1 MSTKLVVDKQEGLR
15 EFRDTGLSPQPTAIK
30 LIAHFFS
37 YLFHPVFVPV
47 YVVAFLVY
55 GHPYIFAGFSESSKI
70 KVMIQAFVMFSF
82 FPIVTVLL
90 LKALKFISS
99 FHLTSQKDRVI
110 PLVACGVWYFWIWY
124 VWRNLPD
131 YPQVSVQLA
140 LAIWISV
147 SLALMANIIM
157 KVSLHAIAAGVMLA
171 FIILLALSQT
181 LNFGFYISIA
191 LLVTGVVCTSRFIVS
206 DHSPQEVYGG
216 LFVGII
222 SMLIANWFA

>member
-1 MSTKLVVDKQEGLR
+1 MSTKLVVDGQEGLR
-15 EFRDTGLSPQPTAIK
+15 EFRETGLAPQPAPVK
-30 LIAHFFS
+30 MLARFFS

-55 GHPYIFAGFSESSKI
+55 GHPYIFAGFTENNKRLVI
-70 KVMIQAFVMFSF
+70 AQAFGMYSF
-82 FPIVTVLL
+82 FPIITVLL

-99 FHLTSQKDRVI
+99 FHLNTQKDRVI

-131 YPQVSVQLA
+131 YPQAAVQLA

-157 KVSLHAIAAGVMLA
+157 KVSLHTIAVGVMLT
-171 FIILLALSQT
+171 FIILLAVAQP
-181 LNFGFYISIA
+181 LNFGLYISIA

-206 DHSPQEVYGG
+206 DHSPAEVYGG
-216 LFVGII
+216 LFVGVI
-222 SMLIANWFA
+222 SMVIANWFA

>member
-1 MSTKLVVDKQEGLR
+1 MSTKLVVDRQEGLR
-15 EFRDTGLSPQPTAIK
+15 EFREKGLAPQPAAIK
-30 LIAHFFS
+30 MVARFFS
-37 YLFHPVFVPV
+37 FLFHPVFVPV

-55 GHPYIFAGFSESSKI
+55 GHPYIFAGFSESNKI

-99 FHLTSQKDRVI
+99 FQLTTQKDRVI

-131 YPQVSVQLA
+131 YPKVSVQLA

-157 KVSLHAIAAGVMLA
+157 KVSLHTIAAGVMLT
-171 FIILLALSQT
+171 FVILLAFSQP
-181 LNFGFYISIA
+181 LNFGLYISIA

-216 LFVGII
+216 LVVGVVA
-222 SMLIANWFA
+222 MLVANLFG